1 MADARFEDGAEGPLS
16 LRAETPEDLSVIAAL
31 VQDAVFTLGDIAW
44 EAKSRRLAI
53 LVNRFRWEDKGQ
65 AEVDGRPYE
74 RVRSLLVFSDVI
86 RVASQGIDRNARD
99 TIVSLLDV
107 QWAETDQGSGDLTL
121 VLAGDGAIGISV
133 ECLSVDLRDV
143 TRPYRA
149 VSGVAPDH
157 PDLPD
162 LPDNTD

>member
-121 VLAGDGAIGISV
+121 VLAGDGAIGTGNIPQIHRKAF
-133 ECLSVDLRDV
+133 DRD
-143 TRPYRA
+143 PYRA